1 MKYLIYIKSDQGT
14 IPLARIPLASS
25 FTKCFTESINHRQ
38 WRFEEIKGNELI
50 STSDCDEKLEKK
62 VYDTTLNN
70 ISCFN
75 VKQTS
80 RSRVM
85 LVRFIRRTSPTHQ
98 WTFFSKRKTIEC
110 THLLSISLLSFYL
123 PLFPSLF
130 LSLNDQDF
138 RFLLRVS
145 SCTFEKVLVNTL
157 EIELKTS
164 RREIGSP
171 LRALFCNR
179 K

>member
-1 MKYLIYIKSDQGT
+1 MGT

-25 FTKCFTESINHRQ
+25 FTKCFRIHKSPPMTIRGNKRQRIN
-38 WRFEEIKGNELI
+38 FYI
-50 STSDCDEKLEKK
+50 CDEKLEKK

>member
-98 WTFFSKRKTIEC
+98 WTFFSKRN
-110 THLLSISLLSFYL
+110 
-123 PLFPSLF
+123 PLIFPSF
-130 LSLNDQDF
+130 PPSPSLSLNDQDF